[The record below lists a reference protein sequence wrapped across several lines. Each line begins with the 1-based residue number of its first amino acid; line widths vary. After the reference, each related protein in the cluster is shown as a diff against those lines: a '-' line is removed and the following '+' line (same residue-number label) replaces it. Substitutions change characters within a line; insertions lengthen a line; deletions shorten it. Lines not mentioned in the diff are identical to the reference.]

1 MIFDVIAF
9 DADDTLW
16 HTEHLYSKAK
26 RKLAALLER
35 YTDTSTLDTSLDTT
49 EIGNL
54 DVYGYGVKSFT
65 LSMIETA
72 VTLTE
77 GRITGD
83 EILQIV
89 EVAKAMLTAEVRL
102 LDHVDETL
110 SVLSATHPL
119 MVITK
124 GDASEQVPKLARAG
138 LLDTFPYVEVVGN
151 KTAEGYRRLL
161 AKHAIVPKR
170 FLMVGNS
177 LKSDILPVLALGGT
191 GVYVPSDVL
200 WAHEH
205 VDHPPTDHPRYY
217 ELAHIGELPA
227 LVRQLTGGDH
237 APE

>member
-16 HTEHLYSKAK
+16 HTEHLYSEAK
-26 RKLAALLER
+26 RKLAELLAS
-35 YTDTSTLDTSLDTT
+35 YTDTSMLDARLDAI

-65 LSMIETA
+65 LSMIEVA

-83 EILQIV
+83 EVLQIV
-89 EVAKAMLTAEVRL
+89 ELARSMLTSDVEL
-102 LDHVDETL
+102 LDHVEETL
-110 SVLSATHPL
+110 RTLAGTYPL

-138 LLDTFPYVEVVGN
+138 LLDTFPAVEVVGS
-151 KTAEGYRRLL
+151 KTEEVYRRLL
-161 AKHAIVPKR
+161 AKHAIAPER

-191 GVYVPSDVL
+191 GVYVPSEVL
-200 WAHEH
+200 WSHEH
-205 VDHPPTDHPRYY
+205 VEHPPTDHVRYY
-217 ELAHIGELPA
+217 ELAHIGELPG
-227 LVRQLTGGDH
+227 LVERLAGGH
-237 APE
+237 HGSI

>member
-1 MIFDVIAF
+1 MAFDVIAF

-16 HTEHLYSKAK
+16 HTEHLYSEAK
-26 RKLAALLER
+26 RKLAALLAR
-35 YTDTSTLDTSLDTT
+35 YTDTSTLDASLDAI

-65 LSMIETA
+65 LSMIEAA

-89 EVAKAMLTAEVRL
+89 GLAREMLTTDVRL

-110 SVLSATHPL
+110 RALAATHPL

-138 LLDTFPYVEVVGN
+138 LLDTFPYVEVVGS
-151 KTAEGYRRLL
+151 KTEEVYRRLL
-161 AKHAIVPKR
+161 AKHAITPER

-191 GVYVPSDVL
+191 GVYIPSDIL

-205 VDHPPTDHPRYY
+205 VDDPPNGHARYF

-227 LVRQLTGGDH
+227 LVRRLTGGDH
-237 APE
+237 GSE